1 MEKLKESKGL
11 IALAAGALAVG
22 YLIYKGSGSSGDKA
36 DDKES
41 VADDRSE
48 RNAPAKDAPA
58 EIEESKQE
66 EEMENAYF
74 LEEKDGPEQHKKI
87 ILDWVKEQV
96 NSLLCEND
104 DRKLSIV
111 NRKLGESDFFRV
123 MHIIMCY

>member
-11 IALAAGALAVG
+11 IALAAGALAFG
-22 YLIYKGSGSSGDKA
+22 YLIYRGSGSSGDKA
-36 DDKES
+36 DDKDS
-41 VADDRSE
+41 VADDLSE
-48 RNAPAKDAPA
+48 KNAPAKNASA

-74 LEEKDGPEQHKKI
+74 LEEKVGPEQHKKI

-104 DRKLSIV
+104 DRKLAIV
-111 NRKLGESDFFRV
+111 NRKLGEPDFFRV